1 MSLTGAEK
9 RMSTGGVQTLRE
21 IQVHIM
27 IACYSVHSDVSN
39 INSDTIPCDSPVKVV
54 GKGLTRLP
62 FPA

>member
-39 INSDTIPCDSPVKVV
+39 INSDTIPCDEP
-54 GKGLTRLP
+54 G
-62 FPA
+62 